1 MKMKLGAV
9 VAAAL
14 IAAPMAAS
22 AQTAVP
28 GFYIGVHGG
37 VNFLDLPRVSG
48 EKVGFGVGG
57 VLGYDFVGPRVELEG
72 TYRYNKVRGVTVDQ
86 FGGFV
91 NLLYDFQL
99 GSNVSPHLGIGAGV
113 NYLSA
118 SAGGASASI
127 TRFAMQGIAGVK
139 FALSDPGFFVSVD
152 YKFVN
157 TFVGGRDI
165 YDHSGFVTLGY
176 KFGPPSPAAAPP
188 PPAPTS
194 AQYIVFFD
202 FDRATLTAQAL
213 TTIKQ
218 AAAAA
223 KAGNKT
229 RIGVTGHADRSG
241 SDAYNMA
248 LSLRR
253 ANAVKDQ
260 LVREGIPA
268 AGITVVGRGESQPL
282 VPTADGVR
290 EPQNRR
296 VEIVLQ

>member
-14 IAAPMAAS
+14 FAAPLAAN
-22 AQTAVP
+22 AQMGP
-28 GFYIGVHGG
+28 GFYLGAEGGINWLDTRIGG
-37 VNFLDLPRVSG
+37 VN
-48 EKVGFGVGG
+48 EKIGPVAGIF
-57 VLGYDFVGPRVELEG
+57 LGYDFIGPRVELEG
-72 TYRYNKVRGVTVDQ
+72 VYRHNKVSGTGVSQ
-86 FGGFV
+86 WGGFANV
-91 NLLYDFQL
+91 LYDFMADQPF
-99 GSNVSPHLGIGAGV
+99 SVHLGIGAGI
-113 NYLSA
+113 NHFDA
-118 SAGGASASI
+118 NGFNK
-127 TRFAMQGIAGVK
+127 TKFAMQGIVGATYTFINGL
-139 FALSDPGFFVSVD
+139 FLGADF
-152 YKFVN
+152 KFVD
-157 TFVGGRDI
+157 TFVNGKDP
-165 YDHSGFVTLGY
+165 YDYSGMVRIGY
-176 KFGPPSPAAAPP
+176 KFGAPAPAAAPP
-188 PPAPTS
+188 PPAPTT

-202 FDRATLTAQAL
+202 FDRANLTAQAM

-253 ANAVKDQ
+253 ANAVKDA

-268 AGITVVGRGESQPL
+268 TGITVVGRGESQPL